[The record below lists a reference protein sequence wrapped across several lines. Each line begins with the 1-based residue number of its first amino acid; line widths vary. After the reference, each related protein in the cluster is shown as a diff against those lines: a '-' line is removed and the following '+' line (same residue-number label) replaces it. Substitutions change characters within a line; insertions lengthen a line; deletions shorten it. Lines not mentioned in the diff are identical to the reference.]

1 MDSSLREK
9 IIEHAF
15 VADLLRELWLRGRRD
30 IEMLRAEV
38 DRAGYDIVL
47 HCNGVLRHVQLKSSH
62 RAAAT
67 SKVDAKL
74 ALGV

>member
-1 MDSSLREK
+1 MP
-9 IIEHAF
+9 
-15 VADLLRELWLRGRRD
+15 LWPTFCASCGFAGDGISRL
-30 IEMLRAEV
+30 LRAEV